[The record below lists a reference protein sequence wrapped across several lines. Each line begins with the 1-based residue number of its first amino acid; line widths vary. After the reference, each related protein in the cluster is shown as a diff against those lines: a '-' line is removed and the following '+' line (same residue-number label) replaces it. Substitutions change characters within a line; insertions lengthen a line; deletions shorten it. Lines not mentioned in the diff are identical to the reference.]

1 MMRSLYSGVAG
12 LKTHQTKMDVIGNNI
27 ANVNT
32 VGFKASTVTFSD
44 LLYQTTQN
52 ASGANTSTG
61 ISGTNAK
68 QIGLG
73 SKVSSI
79 ATVTTT
85 GGTQTT
91 DSALDCMI
99 NGDAYFIVKS
109 GGQNYF
115 TKAGSFFVDG
125 SGTLCTASG
134 AAVQGWQVNE
144 KGTDIE
150 RDMVSNLNVMSAEN
164 MTTAPEATTNTYVVG
179 NIDSSDPALDPEDG
193 SGASVAVNFYDK
205 VGNSY
210 TMKLCVKSD
219 YIENTDGNITTKVA
233 QDGQYQVTVNDI
245 FDSTGESIFYKKNE
259 DGSYSLKMQVG
270 DDGQPTDNPISVTMD
285 NVTYTVRFAKDDAD
299 ADDPMQKPIIE
310 PVDGSDPAFT
320 PLQFKPSNG
329 AFDLVNNVTDDPTD
343 KKESVK
349 FMINDG
355 LNSTDPDGEKNSPFT
370 EVDIN
375 FSTLTQYAANGKCSL
390 EGQRGKV
397 DGSGEG
403 MGRPMGEMTG
413 LSIDQS
419 GKIYGSYDNG
429 TTRLLGQIAVTTFA
443 NAVGLEAVGNSMFAE
458 TQNSGSFDGIG
469 KDITETGGDLTT
481 SALEMSNVD
490 LSAQFTDMITTQRGF
505 QANSR
510 IITTSD
516 SMLEELINL
525 KR

>member
-32 VGFKASTVTFSD
+32 VGFKASSVTFSD

-52 ASGANTSTG
+52 ASGANTDTG
-61 ISGTNAK
+61 TTGVNAK

-73 SKVSSI
+73 SKVNSI
-79 ATVTTT
+79 TTAMTT

-125 SGTLCTASG
+125 TGTLCTASG
-134 AAVQGWQVNE
+134 AAVQGWQVN
-144 KGTDIE
+144 KTGTDIE
-150 RDMVSNLNVMSAEN
+150 RDRVSNLNVMSAEN
-164 MTTAPEATTNTYVVG
+164 MRTAPEATKNTYVTG
-179 NIDSSDPALDPEDG
+179 NIDTTDSQLDPDNG
-193 SGASVAVNFYDK
+193 KGAPIAVNFYDSL
-205 VGNSY
+205 GNGY
-210 TMKLCVKSD
+210 TLKLAVKSD
-219 YIENTDGNITTKVA
+219 YTEGADTDATGKPIKVVTDGA
-233 QDGQYQVTVNDI
+233 YRVTVSDVYDAEGN
-245 FDSTGESIFYKKNE
+245 SIFYSKNE
-259 DGSYSLKMQVG
+259 DGTYKLNENMSIVIDGITYKAQYGKDSNDQEDKKQVEIVPTE
-270 DDGQPTDNPISVTMD
+270 DDKYIPLTFSTATGAFQSVNNSTEADNDHKSVTF
-285 NVTYTVRFAKDDAD
+285 TIKDETKQEDA
-299 ADDPMQKPIIE
+299 
-310 PVDGSDPAFT
+310 
-320 PLQFKPSNG
+320 NG
-329 AFDLVNNVTDDPTD
+329 
-343 KKESVK
+343 
-349 FMINDG
+349 
-355 LNSTDPDGEKNSPFT
+355 NSTSPFQ

-375 FSTLTQYAANGKCSL
+375 FSSLTQYASNGKSNL
-390 EGQRGKV
+390 ESQRGKV

-403 MGRPMGEMTG
+403 AGRPMGDMTG
-413 LSIDQS
+413 LSIDQE

-429 TTRLLGQIAVTTFA
+429 VTKLLGQIAVTTFA
-443 NAVGLEAVGNSMFAE
+443 NATGLEAVGNSMFAT
-458 TQNSGSFDGIG
+458 TQNSGEFDGIG
-469 KDITETGGDLTT
+469 KSITEAGGKLTT

-490 LSAQFTDMITTQRGF
+490 LAAEFTNMITTQRGF